1 MGVFLIV
8 DLWLNSEL
16 QKTVRKYC
24 IQNVLLHMSS
34 WTPDPPTITIYN
46 NNDLNQS

>member
-1 MGVFLIV
+1 MAEFRASE
-8 DLWLNSEL
+8 NSQE
-16 QKTVRKYC
+16 VC

-46 NNDLNQS
+46 NNDLHVNQS